1 VHKQRE
7 PTQHAQSADGVFST
21 TGAPNAFRT
30 EATSIAEAK
39 SIPWWREPSKDQWL
53 AWFAAWLGWV
63 LDVFDFGVF
72 MLVMVPIAAEFHLP
86 LSAVAFVLTVT
97 LWLRLVGA
105 VISGWAADRIGRKT
119 PLMVSILVYSLSNF
133 AAGLAPSYWLLLLFR
148 GIFGLGMGAEW
159 PVGAA
164 LAMESWPARSR
175 GLMSAMLQ
183 AASNVGFVLASVA
196 YGFLFGVIGWRG
208 LLIIGVMPA
217 LFVMFVRTFVKE
229 SPVWLKNRQIR
240 NAEKR
245 QVASLVTIFRKGM
258 LGNTLT
264 TFWWIASSI
273 VLYYSITALFATHL
287 QKDLHLSPALVA
299 TPVALSNLLTLLASG
314 FWGVLADRIGRRWAM
329 IIPAVLGAMLAP
341 VYLLSHNVSV
351 IIGGFI
357 AQGMFGTAVSSQQPS
372 YLAERFPTE
381 IRATATGFVFH
392 SGAVVAGFVPLILT
406 MISSNYGV
414 GLGISMLVGTIFA
427 AINVVLALL
436 CGPETKG
443 MSLDSSPALK

>member
-1 VHKQRE
+1 
-7 PTQHAQSADGVFST
+7 
-21 TGAPNAFRT
+21 
-30 EATSIAEAK
+30 
-39 SIPWWREPSKDQWL
+39 
-53 AWFAAWLGWV
+53 
-63 LDVFDFGVF
+63 
-72 MLVMVPIAAEFHLP
+72 
-86 LSAVAFVLTVT
+86 
-97 LWLRLVGA
+97 
-105 VISGWAADRIGRKT
+105 
-119 PLMVSILVYSLSNF
+119 
-133 AAGLAPSYWLLLLFR
+133 
-148 GIFGLGMGAEW
+148 
-159 PVGAA
+159 
-164 LAMESWPARSR
+164 
-175 GLMSAMLQ
+175 
-183 AASNVGFVLASVA
+183 
-196 YGFLFGVIGWRG
+196 
-208 LLIIGVMPA
+208 
-217 LFVMFVRTFVKE
+217 
-229 SPVWLKNRQIR
+229 VWLKNRQIR